1 MTEQPSQVLGNK
13 VQSKIPPLALI
24 NINDDDIN
32 LRINKDTCRTTNDG
46 TDVITTKELYL
57 DELANIDE
65 LCNSIDRKI
74 SDLAVNQQKEIS
86 EIEVLLEEKSIE
98 IRGDLTGT
106 PTMENIDEEV
116 VEEYFALKKLSLDKI
131 TERDEA
137 DNSYLLAEIN
147 DEDGK

>member
-1 MTEQPSQVLGNK
+1 M
-13 VQSKIPPLALI
+13 
-24 NINDDDIN
+24 
-32 LRINKDTCRTTNDG
+32 
-46 TDVITTKELYL
+46 YL
-57 DELANIDE
+57 DELAKIDE
-65 LCNSIDRKI
+65 LCGSIETKI
-74 SDLAVNQQKEIS
+74 SDLALNQQKEIS

-106 PTMENIDEEV
+106 PTVENIDEEV

>member
-1 MTEQPSQVLGNK
+1 M
-13 VQSKIPPLALI
+13 
-24 NINDDDIN
+24 
-32 LRINKDTCRTTNDG
+32 
-46 TDVITTKELYL
+46 
-57 DELANIDE
+57 
-65 LCNSIDRKI
+65 
-74 SDLAVNQQKEIS
+74 
-86 EIEVLLEEKSIE
+86 LLEEKSIE

-106 PTMENIDEEV
+106 PTVENIDEEV

>member
-1 MTEQPSQVLGNK
+1 MTEQPCQVSGNK

-32 LRINKDTCRTTNDG
+32 LRINKDTRGTTNDG

>member
-1 MTEQPSQVLGNK
+1 M
-13 VQSKIPPLALI
+13 
-24 NINDDDIN
+24 
-32 LRINKDTCRTTNDG
+32 
-46 TDVITTKELYL
+46 
-57 DELANIDE
+57 
-65 LCNSIDRKI
+65 
-74 SDLAVNQQKEIS
+74 
-86 EIEVLLEEKSIE
+86 LLEEKSIE

>member
-1 MTEQPSQVLGNK
+1 MTEQPCQVSGNK

-32 LRINKDTCRTTNDG
+32 LRINKDTRGTTNDG

-74 SDLAVNQQKEIS
+74 SDLAVN
-86 EIEVLLEEKSIE
+86 
-98 IRGDLTGT
+98 
-106 PTMENIDEEV
+106 
-116 VEEYFALKKLSLDKI
+116 
-131 TERDEA
+131 
-137 DNSYLLAEIN
+137 
-147 DEDGK
+147 